1 MEVHQIKP
9 EYTKI
14 VAAIPHSVSKASYWQ
29 WQADE
34 SAKKA
39 LNRWTDWFT
48 DELFGSEMDG
58 VTVVKA
64 NLSRFECDVERLEGE
79 SDRLCRF
86 IRESDKPDESRKWV
100 LGNAHR
106 LNKYLAEWY
115 RYRAEI
121 LAAASDEVTL
131 IVDCHSFPSDLE
143 PECDICI
150 GFNSDL
156 SKPSWP
162 IIDLVATA
170 FRNAGYSVA
179 FNRPYS
185 NALAP
190 VGYIGHSLRIEVSKR
205 TYMDETTLQKGGG
218 FEHLKNTIESVY
230 RELLWTRLNKPR
242 CFGCPRG
249 YPNDGTAEERSAA
262 WEKIKES
269 IVRYTAERYGLAM
282 PEDMSDTDGIR
293 KLRRVLDG
301 NWGAPSWTHARSW
314 LMLANVML
322 REVFGR
328 VGVTLPD
335 DAFVP
340 HYMHHADMPKTW
352 QAHFRSAM

>member
-1 MEVHQIKP
+1 MEVHQVKP

-14 VAAIPHSVSKASYWQ
+14 VAAIPHSISKVSYWQ
-29 WQADE
+29 WQDDE
-34 SAKKA
+34 SSKKA

-48 DELFGSEMDG
+48 AELFGGEMDG

-64 NLSRFECDVERLEGE
+64 NISRFECDVERLEGE

-100 LGNAHR
+100 LRSAQYRNR
-106 LNKYLAEWY
+106 FLAEWY

-162 IIDLVATA
+162 IIDLVATT

-190 VGYIGHSLRIEVSKR
+190 VGYIGHSLMIEVSKR
-205 TYMDETTLQKGGG
+205 TYMDEVTLQKGGG

-293 KLRRVLDG
+293 KLRRILDG

-314 LMLANVML
+314 LMLANAML

-328 VGVTLPD
+328 VGVTLPS
-335 DAFVP
+335 DAFVQ
-340 HYMHHADMPKTW
+340 HYMHHSDMPKSW